1 MTMDWSRSDGEKP
14 ADAVAWVPPWR
25 RSPRTPRLPP
35 PSRVFLATTGCFV
48 GDDELRRDGTLVR
61 VLAEDIAWRFSVQD
75 WQTRRP
81 PTWAFRRTRRWRAEY
96 AVLAG
101 ERDRIAQHAR
111 FYGVPD

>member
-1 MTMDWSRSDGEKP
+1 
-14 ADAVAWVPPWR
+14 
-25 RSPRTPRLPP
+25 
-35 PSRVFLATTGCFV
+35 
-48 GDDELRRDGTLVR
+48 

-96 AVLAG
+96 AVLAR